1 MIDFTGRVVLVTGA
15 SGGIGAA
22 TARTIA
28 SAGGEV
34 VAPRPP
40 RGRAARRARRELG
53 DRGHAVAADLADPA
67 AVAGLWER
75 AVAWRGRVDVLIN
88 NAGIYAPASIEDPVE
103 QWTAAWERM
112 LAVCLVAP
120 ATLCREAIKSFRAQ
134 DGGGTIVNLAS
145 RAAWRGEDP
154 DYWHYAAAKA
164 GVVAMTKTIARQY
177 GRDGMTA
184 YAVAP
189 GFVDTPFND
198 ALVEEYGLDFFANDT
213 GLGEVAAPQD
223 LANVIVFLASG
234 LARHATGATVD
245 VNGAS
250 YVR

>member
-1 MIDFTGRVVLVTGA
+1 VIDFSDRVVLVTGA

-22 TARTIA
+22 TARTIVEC
-28 SAGGEV
+28 GGDV
-34 VAPRPP
+34 VLHDVRTD
-40 RGRAARRARRELG
+40 GRLAELQQELG
-53 DRGHAVAADLADPA
+53 DRAHAVAADLADPA
-67 AVAGLWER
+67 QVPALWQEAVG
-75 AVAWRGRVDVLIN
+75 WRGHVDVLIN
-88 NAGIYAPASIEDPVE
+88 NAGIYEPASIDDDIDR
-103 QWTAAWERM
+103 WTAAWDRT
-112 LAVCLVAP
+112 LAICLTSP
-120 ATLCREAIKSFRAQ
+120 ATLCREAIHTFREQ
-134 DGGGTIVNLAS
+134 EKGGTIVNLAS

-164 GVVAMTKTIARQY
+164 GIVAMTKTIARQY
-177 GRDGMTA
+177 GRDGITA

-189 GFVDTPFND
+189 GFVNTAFND

-213 GLGEVAAPQD
+213 GLGEVAGPQD

-234 LARHATGATVD
+234 LARHATGTTVD